1 MKFLLQ
7 YCNLQKKGCK
17 NQLDNY
23 TVATI
28 VLFCFV
34 LLCFFFVID
43 NNKNVLSNDNKK
55 DENNI

>member
-7 YCNLQKKGCK
+7 YCNLQKKGRK

-28 VLFCFV
+28 VLFWFV
-34 LLCFFFVID
+34 FFFVID